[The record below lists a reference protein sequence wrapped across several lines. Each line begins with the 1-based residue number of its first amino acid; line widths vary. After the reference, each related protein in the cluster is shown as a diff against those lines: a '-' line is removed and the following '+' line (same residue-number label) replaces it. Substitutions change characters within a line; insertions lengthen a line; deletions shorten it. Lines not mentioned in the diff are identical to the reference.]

1 MHLDDSLLLGGSFS
15 SIAYVGV
22 IEASSPGGVETTL
35 EDHGGKRASLISK
48 KEPQRRVQ
56 KLKKERQGMVGRLAG
71 AAAFERVTKAYK
83 GFLMTDGKGHR
94 SVRAQGSLTVRPTRR
109 AGTQVGSSDPVISQG
124 GVIAQRIKG
133 TLGITG

>member
-48 KEPQRRVQ
+48 KGTPEEGSKIKKRETGDGGSFGWGGGLRKSNEGVQRFPDDRW
-56 KLKKERQGMVGRLAG
+56 K
-71 AAAFERVTKAYK
+71 
-83 GFLMTDGKGHR
+83 
-94 SVRAQGSLTVRPTRR
+94 
-109 AGTQVGSSDPVISQG
+109 GSSKCKSPRKLDCKTDTSSRY
-124 GVIAQRIKG
+124 ASRF
-133 TLGITG
+133 